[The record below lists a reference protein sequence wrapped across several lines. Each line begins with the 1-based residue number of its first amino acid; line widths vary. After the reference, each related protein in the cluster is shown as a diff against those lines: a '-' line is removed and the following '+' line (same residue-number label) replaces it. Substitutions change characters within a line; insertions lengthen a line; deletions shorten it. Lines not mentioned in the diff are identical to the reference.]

1 MKTVKGQQGLS
12 PVYVHAG
19 LAVLAVLFAYQ
30 TWTRDRAQT
39 QTDSVVV
46 LDVTKR
52 EVASLAYLD
61 ETRLP
66 EMQEELGLA
75 LVFVL
80 VATDDKDANAGCCH
94 SACEAARPSNTAG
107 EGWRQ
112 ER

>member
-61 ETRLP
+61 ETRDITVERRTGP
-66 EMQEELGLA
+66 
-75 LVFVL
+75 
-80 VATDDKDANAGCCH
+80 D
-94 SACEAARPSNTAG
+94 G
-107 EGWRQ
+107 ESYPWIDSKIGRAHV
-112 ER
+112 